1 MPPLSVHMAPLLRS
15 SLAEMRGTL
24 FIALLLAV
32 ACHRG
37 AAEDPPFNAN
47 AFITTTANLALSDVD
62 LGNQAMRKARLPQTK
77 QLGAAVMNEQR
88 AFLAALA
95 PLAQRRN
102 VPMPSLLED
111 RRAALHQNLSILP
124 GQVFDRTWALA
135 MVQDYD
141 AILAALRDA
150 ARSNDG
156 DVRAFAARMRP
167 TIDARRKTVNDLL
180 TSLGGPPA

>member
-1 MPPLSVHMAPLLRS
+1 
-15 SLAEMRGTL
+15 MRGTL
-24 FIALLLAV
+24 CVALLLAV

-37 AAEDPPFNAN
+37 AAEAPPFNAN
-47 AFITTTANLALSDVD
+47 AFITTTANVALSDVD
-62 LGNQAMRKARLPQTK
+62 LGDQAMRKARRPETK
-77 QLGAAVMNEQR
+77 ELGAAVMNEQR
-88 AFLAALA
+88 ALLAALA

-102 VPMPSLLED
+102 VAMPSLLED

-124 GQVFDRTWALA
+124 GEVFDRAWALA

-150 ARSNDG
+150 SRSNDG

-167 TIDARRKTVNDLL
+167 TINARRKAVNGLL
-180 TSLGGPPA
+180 GTLGGSPF